1 VFLITLGLLNK
12 MYTDATVIILCI
24 VLISLAFHSWK
35 RKRSSSNQK
44 LKEIKDKLIRVDPR
58 AQNVEFYIDPEESYT
73 LDKKEVYMCV
83 HDPTGGYYNDDTL
96 MYIALHELAHALIPE
111 DTSKHPPKFDALFNQ
126 LKDRAAYLKLYN
138 PETPFPNEYCGKKLS
153 YY

>member
-1 VFLITLGLLNK
+1 MIDITL
-12 MYTDATVIILCI
+12 IILI
-24 VLISLAFHSWK
+24 ALLVILVSHSWK
-35 RKRSSSNQK
+35 KKSNTNEK
-44 LKEIKDKLIRVDPR
+44 LKEIKSKLIRVDPR

-73 LDKKEVYMCV
+73 LHKKEVYMCV
-83 HDPTGGYYNDDTL
+83 QDPGGNYYNDDIL

-111 DTSKHPPKFDALFNQ
+111 DTSEHPPKFDALFNQ

-138 PETPFPNEYCGKKLS
+138 PETPFPTEYCGKKLS